1 MLQNR
6 KKITIL
12 LLCSLF
18 VLVSC
23 VKNVK
28 DCKIVPD
35 YEKIAESASE
45 NAENLM
51 ETELRNAQI
60 ACKY

>member
-1 MLQNR
+1 
-6 KKITIL
+6 
-12 LLCSLF
+12 
-18 VLVSC
+18 
-23 VKNVK
+23 
-28 DCKIVPD
+28 VPD
-35 YEKIAESASE
+35 YEKIVESASE